1 MTPFD
6 TKHSAENRVPQA
18 APMSNSIALQR
29 ANRNSDT
36 FLWASLLSVA
46 LSLGLQAAGQ
56 KDKANF
62 VAHWAPTLLLFGV
75 YDRIVNAKQD

>member
-1 MTPFD
+1 MA
-6 TKHSAENRVPQA
+6 HE
-18 APMSNSIALQR
+18 R

-36 FLWASLLSVA
+36 FLWASIFSVA

-75 YDRIVNAKQD
+75 YDRIVNTRPS

>member
-1 MTPFD
+1 MTP
-6 TKHSAENRVPQA
+6 TVENFTPPNRLHPEA
-18 APMSNSIALQR
+18 AIAKTMAHER

-36 FLWASLLSVA
+36 FLWASIFSVA

-75 YDRIVNAKQD
+75 YDRIVNTRSA